1 MSTLSCEG
9 LCKSYPGVQSLDN
22 VGIEIAPGS
31 IHALVGEN
39 GAGKSTL
46 VAVLSG
52 AIQPDTGILY
62 MDGHP
67 IEHPSTRA
75 AKDAGIHVVHQE
87 LMLFSDMTV
96 AENIFLGEEPKNWLG
111 MMDRVEMRRRSATI
125 LSDLGTKIDV
135 DQKVRNLSVADQ
147 QMVEIAR
154 ALVGEVRVLFL
165 DEPTAVISGRE
176 VKLLFEQLTQLKK
189 QGVAIVYISHR
200 LDEIFKIADEVTVLK
215 DGRRTGHKMVTEVTH
230 DGLVAMM
237 VGREISDLYP
247 TRPSNSTGPVV
258 LKVDGLSDQ
267 KMVKSVTL
275 QLKAGEILGIA
286 GMVGSGRSA
295 LAELIFGLGRATAG
309 SIEVNGHPFDPAPAK
324 SISEGIGFLTE
335 DRKRQG
341 LMLNLSV
348 AANISAPR
356 LKMLSS
362 WNVIQIEAERA
373 LAASEI
379 DTLSIAGAWP
389 ATRVGN
395 LSGGN
400 QQKVLIARWRQ
411 ISRTLIIL
419 DEPTRGV
426 DIGAKSEIYRLIHDY
441 AQSGVGILLISSDM
455 PEIVGM
461 SDRVIVMREGQVSGE
476 LKGSDI
482 SEETIAHLAT
492 QSGSEGK
499 I

>member
-96 AENIFLGEEPKNWLG
+96 AENIFLGEEPKNGLG

-176 VKLLFEQLTQLKK
+176 VKLLFDRLKQLKK

-230 DGLVAMM
+230 EGLVAMM

-267 KMVKSVTL
+267 RMVKSVTL

-482 SEETIAHLAT
+482 SEETIVHLAT

>member
-1 MSTLSCEG
+1 MNTLSCEG

-75 AKDAGIHVVHQE
+75 ARDAGIHVVHQE

-176 VKLLFEQLTQLKK
+176 VKLLFDRLKQLKK

-267 KMVKSVTL
+267 RMVKSVTL

-356 LKMLSS
+356 LKTLSS

-476 LKGSDI
+476 LKGSGI

>member
-1 MSTLSCEG
+1 MSTLSCDG
-9 LCKSYPGVQSLDN
+9 ICKSYPGVQSLDN

-62 MDGHP
+62 MDGRP

-96 AENIFLGEEPKNWLG
+96 AENIFLGEEPKTWLG
-111 MMDRVEMRRRSATI
+111 MMDRAEMRRRSAAI

-147 QMVEIAR
+147 QMVEVAR

-176 VKLLFEQLTQLKK
+176 VKLLFDRLTQLKK

-215 DGRRTGHKMVTEVTH
+215 DGRCTGHKMVAEVTH

-247 TRPSNSTGPVV
+247 TRSSNSTGPVV
-258 LKVDGLSDQ
+258 LNLNGLSDQ
-267 KMVKSVTL
+267 RMVKSVTL
-275 QLKAGEILGIA
+275 QLRAGEILGVA

-295 LAELIFGLGRATAG
+295 LAELIFGLRQATAG
-309 SIEVNGHPFDPAPAK
+309 SIEVNGHPFDPAPAQ
-324 SISEGIGFLTE
+324 SISQGIGFLTE

-356 LKMLSS
+356 LKTLSS

-379 DTLSIAGAWP
+379 DTLSIAGAQP

-400 QQKVLIARWRQ
+400 QQKVLIARWRH

-426 DIGAKSEIYRLIHDY
+426 DIGARSEIYKLIHDY

-455 PEIVGM
+455 AEIVGM